1 MVGVN
6 ENDLVIFVDTIL
18 VDPVRVQD
26 AQVTAPLAHSLLSG
40 APETPL
46 EFEVVDTLAHGF
58 TVGRTWS
65 IKLRL
70 LSRAP

>member
-1 MVGVN
+1 
-6 ENDLVIFVDTIL
+6 
-18 VDPVRVQD
+18 
-26 AQVTAPLAHSLLSG
+26 
-40 APETPL
+40 
-46 EFEVVDTLAHGF
+46 VVDTLAHGF